1 MDDKTAELRDIF
13 IDATGSDTVTESQSE
28 SPGSLTDTGGDATQR
43 LLELIDRM
51 RERYAFETA
60 FDDETLS
67 QVVQLYYAEYAD
79 REIAAEL
86 EADVDSVFEAR
97 LDLHLVGES
106 DRDAEFDLDDL
117 RRLIVEDVP
126 LAERAEELAISEE
139 TARHYSSV
147 VEADLRSTRANERFR
162 DEFRELLT
170 DSDLTGQLARDARED
185 GLQEATEDLETDVS
199 F

>member
-1 MDDKTAELRDIF
+1 MDDKTSELRDIF

-28 SPGSLTDTGGDATQR
+28 SPGSLTDTGADATDR

-51 RERYAFETA
+51 RERYE
-60 FDDETLS
+60 FDTDLTDETLS
-67 QVVQLYYAEYAD
+67 QLVQLYYTDHSD

-86 EADVDSVFEAR
+86 EVDAESVFEAR
-97 LDLHLVGES
+97 LDLHLVRDA
-106 DRDAEFDLDDL
+106 DRDGEFDLDAL

-126 LAERAEELAISEE
+126 QTERADQLEITEE
-139 TARHYSSV
+139 TARHYSEV
-147 VEADLRSTRANERFR
+147 LKADLRSTRANERFR

-170 DSDLTGQLARDARED
+170 DSDLTDQLARDARED
-185 GLQEATEDLETDVS
+185 GLEEATEDLETDTS

>member
-28 SPGSLTDTGGDATQR
+28 SPGSLTDTGGDATHR
-43 LLELIDRM
+43 LLELIGRM
-51 RERYAFETA
+51 QERYAFETA

-126 LAERAEELAISEE
+126 LAERADELAISEE